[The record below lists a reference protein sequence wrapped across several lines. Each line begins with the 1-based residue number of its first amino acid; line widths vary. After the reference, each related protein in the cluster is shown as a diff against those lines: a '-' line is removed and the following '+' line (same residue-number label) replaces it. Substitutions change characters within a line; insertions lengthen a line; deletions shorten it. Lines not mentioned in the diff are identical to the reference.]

1 MLTALS
7 WNISN
12 LWKGGVKFC
21 TAKSLSE
28 SEGEVAFFNTK
39 RWNRRNKFNRLIKS
53 ATPRHDAQVVGS
65 YRVLNS
71 LHLTVLAAR
80 SEDCT
85 IAPQHLKQVTHLPL
99 SLWHPFIFL
108 VTPFH
113 FLFTIFEKSLSQLVL
128 WSASFSFLI
137 ELDKQQYFSSR
148 TLLSNGRFPF
158 RLRSILSLL
167 IFIRSIIQQKGGA
180 FNCKKTGKLWRRKFV
195 DFHLLIYGPT
205 RENIFPGIESD
216 YTGAEITVFWCT
228 LQWNF
233 PVFPAACFS

>member
-39 RWNRRNKFNRLIKS
+39 RWSRRNKFNRLIKS

-80 SEDCT
+80 SEDYT
-85 IAPQHLKQVTHLPL
+85 IAPQHLKQVFQNLFQVIQALVCAMDMLKIPHLNQTQMTHLPL
-99 SLWHPFIFL
+99 SLWHPFIFFSPFLKNLCHNWCCGLL
-108 VTPFH
+108 VSPS
-113 FLFTIFEKSLSQLVL
+113 SL
-128 WSASFSFLI
+128 
-137 ELDKQQYFSSR
+137 
-148 TLLSNGRFPF
+148 N
-158 RLRSILSLL
+158 
-167 IFIRSIIQQKGGA
+167 
-180 FNCKKTGKLWRRKFV
+180 
-195 DFHLLIYGPT
+195 
-205 RENIFPGIESD
+205 
-216 YTGAEITVFWCT
+216 
-228 LQWNF
+228 
-233 PVFPAACFS
+233 